1 MERFAIVDFGC
12 KVNRYDGEVVRAELR
27 RRGLEECDSD
37 AAPDLLVVNTCA
49 VTDRAVRRGR
59 QALRHCRRSNPSARL
74 LVTGCMTESD
84 REGYAALATGGD
96 ALIVPAHD
104 RDQLALRLDDFLGA
118 PTQLAPVGSAAFPQL
133 FEDRTRA
140 YLKVEDGC
148 DAHCSFCVIPQTRGG
163 VRSKALDHVRREV
176 HALLERGFGEIV
188 VCGIHLGHYGRD
200 LGIELRDLLDVL
212 ESIEGDFRVRLGS
225 LEASEI
231 DGELGARLTHSR
243 RFAPHLHVPLQS
255 GSDPI
260 LRAMRR
266 PYTADSFRGR
276 IASVRAAVPDLAITT
291 DVIVGFP
298 GETEDDFQS
307 TLAFVE
313 ELACDRVHVFPFSPR
328 RGTHAATLPQQV
340 SPALQ
345 RTRVARLLRLERRL
359 RAARDRAAIGDS
371 ADVLIHT
378 HEGESGSAVSLGLCG
393 RYRSVRLPGHFPRRS
408 FVRARIV
415 GVAGEHR
422 IGEPLP

>member
-27 RRGLEECDSD
+27 RRGLDECQDD

-84 REGYAALATGGD
+84 REGYAALAAGGD

-104 RDQLALRLDDFLGA
+104 RDELALRLDEFLGA
-118 PTQLAPVGSAAFPQL
+118 PTQISPGSNTAFPQL

-148 DAHCSFCVIPQTRGG
+148 DAHCSFCVIPQTRGR
-163 VRSKALDHVRREV
+163 VRSKPLEFVKQEV
-176 HALLERGFGEIV
+176 IALLERGFGEIV

-212 ESIEGDFRVRLGS
+212 EAIEGEFRVRLGS

-231 DGELGARLTHSR
+231 DGHLGARLTHSR

-255 GSDPI
+255 GADSI

-266 PYTADSFRGR
+266 PYTVDSFRNR
-276 IASVRAAVPDLAITT
+276 IAAVRAAVPDLAITT

-298 GETEDDFQS
+298 GETDGDFQS

-313 ELACDRVHVFPFSPR
+313 ELACDKVHVFPFSAR
-328 RGTHAATLPQQV
+328 RGTHAATLPDRV
-340 SPALQ
+340 PPALQ
-345 RTRVARLLRLERRL
+345 RNRVARLLRLERRL
-359 RAARDRAAIGDS
+359 RAARDRAAIGEC
-371 ADVLIHT
+371 ADVLIHS
-378 HEGESGSAVSLGLCG
+378 HEGLAGDVVSLGLCG
-393 RYRSVRLPGHFPRRS
+393 RYRSVRLRGHFPRRS